1 MLISPKRWFSAR
13 TVDAA
18 LARIAAAE
26 AVALPADASIGSA
39 GARSLLHDLLQVDP
53 ACT

>member
-1 MLISPKRWFSAR
+1 
-13 TVDAA
+13 VDAA